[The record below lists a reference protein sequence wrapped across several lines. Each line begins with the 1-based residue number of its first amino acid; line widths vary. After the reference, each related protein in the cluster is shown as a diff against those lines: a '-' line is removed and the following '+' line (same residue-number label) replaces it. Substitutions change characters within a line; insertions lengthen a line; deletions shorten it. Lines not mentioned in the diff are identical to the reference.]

1 MAIDLTNWTPRRIMI
16 IPDDGPGTIVTAEKW
31 SSLWMATIEQGDYGQ
46 DTLEEI
52 LSQLYLTAWHPTEA
66 AASLSNPAIY
76 TDGSLTVS
84 GQLSE
89 LKSFADQIVADL
101 YETAWHATDG
111 AISINNPALYAAGA
125 TTVKGQLTELKTH
138 MDTAESDIDTQT
150 GRIDDLYYGT
160 VPAYTASRLGG
171 EPPAYYGTAAQIT
184 NLQGQIDGLAV
195 GAISVFSHNDIS
207 NRDAIDAHPLSAI
220 TGLNTALS
228 TIGTYVGTLEDT
240 VLNLT
245 HAGFTDRNDTASHI
259 ASAIEYDTGTS
270 VAQKI
275 ANIDSTIA
283 AITGDVS
290 ELAHNDLLGRSDED
304 AHPISAITG
313 LQTALDGKAAAS
325 HGTHVTYGT
334 SAAALTSGGTGT
346 AGTSDSVSRADHKH
360 TLPAYPTLSSLGVTA
375 TAAELNKL
383 DGVTATTAQLN
394 FVNGVT
400 SAIQTQLNAKQKTIS
415 YGTANPSGGVNG
427 DVYIKY

>member
-1 MAIDLTNWTPRRIMI
+1 MI

-52 LSQLYLTAWHPTEA
+52 LSELYLTAWHPTEA

-76 TDGSLTVS
+76 PDGSLTVS

-101 YETAWHATDG
+101 NETAWHATDG
-111 AISINNPALYAAGA
+111 AISINNPALYAAGS

-138 MDTAESDIDTQT
+138 MDVAESDIDTQT
-150 GRIDDLYYGT
+150 GRIDDLYDGT
-160 VPAYTASRLGG
+160 VPAYNASRLGG
-171 EPPAYYGTAAQIT
+171 ASPAYYGTAAQIT

-195 GAISVFSHNDIS
+195 GAISAFSHNDIS
-207 NRDAIDAHPLSAI
+207 NRDALDAHPQSAI
-220 TGLNTALS
+220 TGLVAELFMIDNH
-228 TIGTYVGTLEDT
+228 IGILGDT

-245 HAGFTDRNDTASHI
+245 HAGFTDRNNTASHT

-304 AHPISAITG
+304 AHPISAVTG

-334 SAAALTSGGTGT
+334 TAAALTSGGTGT
-346 AGTSDSVSRADHKH
+346 AGTSDSVSRADHIH
-360 TLPAYPTLSSLGVTA
+360 TLPAYPVVTLSSLGVTS

-383 DGVTATTAQLN
+383 AGVTATTAQLN
-394 FVNGVT
+394 FVTGVT
-400 SAIQTQLNAKQKTIS
+400 SAIQTQLNGKQKTIS
-415 YGTANPSGGVNG
+415 YGTANPSGGVDG